1 MDYLAKGDDLFGFDD
16 SIGNQI
22 GQWQDSLERIR
33 NASDVLVNTD
43 KIKGHTADRMKE
55 YFSGVYG
62 SIQATL
68 NALLAD
74 YSLKWGQYLADYS
87 DLDSDAHFV
96 ISTSELESINAEHMA
111 QNSEKGYVEQCV
123 YNAVASVSDISSAVF
138 GGLNY
143 INNQHNSIKSQL
155 DKLGSDVAQI
165 ESTHSQSDFVNI
177 DASIQSVSALIA
189 EMSSKDTIYKL
200 NFDGAA
206 FSTSAVYQKLANC
219 YNQLALDVRD
229 NGKQFERIQSA
240 RAQRA
245 EQLTA
250 EAEERK
256 KQAETVKTITMGV
269 CIVGGLA
276 ATVLTAGAASP
287 ILVATISGG
296 VTGAVM
302 AGVNTG
308 ADMYAAGGWSN
319 LDWSKIGQEALIGG
333 IVGAATGAISGAST
347 QLFGNFGNALL
358 GKIPQGTSSF
368 VSSTAKVLVK
378 GTTGGLSKAVT
389 GYTSDTLTGIAQGK
403 NVTQALGD
411 ASDGVL
417 KNFAAGFTKSAI
429 VAGIDQAI
437 DSKYNTID
445 EKTGLSK
452 KSDYSIRE
460 WVGKNA
466 EFGAFTEVA
475 GGAGSRF
482 VSGFIEQDG
491 RVADRFKNGFSK
503 ATDTNEVMTDLVTGS
518 ASRAGQEYV
527 RQKPRLQAEKE
538 AQEKVLNGWTT
549 DKGKIV
555 NGNDARIEKRIE
567 RGTEGDIKNLK
578 YNKMGIPDFSETDAI
593 YQQEGKKAEVE
604 FTMVNGNARG
614 ADKTKFLSAYYEK
627 YGVELHDIPEGYTLH
642 HGPITVNA
650 DGTITCKGQLVK
662 TEVHDSVKH
671 VGGAGEQ
678 RLYVD
683 SIEESGGKGISSG
696 ERFKEAKPYSDQLE
710 SNEIYKE
717 YTDKKVEGIKAS
729 VKAEK
734 YTKKYGGYKQETT
747 SFPDIKIDMGMP
759 Y

>member
-219 YNQLALDVRD
+219 YNQLALDVHD

-319 LDWSKIGQEALIGG
+319 LDWGKIGKEALIGG
-333 IVGAATGAISGAST
+333 IVGAATGAVTGALGGSFEGAKTLGTKIVSNTITKIASGATERATNTLLHDVFDGKSLGETALDTLKNTLDIRKIGKDAISGSVKTLA
-347 QLFGNFGNALL
+347 GEG
-358 GKIPQGTSSF
+358 
-368 VSSTAKVLVK
+368 LVK
-378 GTTGGLSKAVT
+378 CWARVT
-389 GYTSDTLTGIAQGK
+389 M
-403 NVTQALGD
+403 
-411 ASDGVL
+411 
-417 KNFAAGFTKSAI
+417 KSWR
-429 VAGIDQAI
+429 
-437 DSKYNTID
+437 
-445 EKTGLSK
+445 
-452 KSDYSIRE
+452 KSVIMR
-460 WVGKNA
+460 W
-466 EFGAFTEVA
+466 
-475 GGAGSRF
+475 
-482 VSGFIEQDG
+482 
-491 RVADRFKNGFSK
+491 
-503 ATDTNEVMTDLVTGS
+503 
-518 ASRAGQEYV
+518 
-527 RQKPRLQAEKE
+527 
-538 AQEKVLNGWTT
+538 
-549 DKGKIV
+549 
-555 NGNDARIEKRIE
+555 
-567 RGTEGDIKNLK
+567 
-578 YNKMGIPDFSETDAI
+578 
-593 YQQEGKKAEVE
+593 
-604 FTMVNGNARG
+604 
-614 ADKTKFLSAYYEK
+614 
-627 YGVELHDIPEGYTLH
+627 
-642 HGPITVNA
+642 
-650 DGTITCKGQLVK
+650 
-662 TEVHDSVKH
+662 
-671 VGGAGEQ
+671 
-678 RLYVD
+678 
-683 SIEESGGKGISSG
+683 
-696 ERFKEAKPYSDQLE
+696 
-710 SNEIYKE
+710 
-717 YTDKKVEGIKAS
+717 
-729 VKAEK
+729 
-734 YTKKYGGYKQETT
+734 
-747 SFPDIKIDMGMP
+747 
-759 Y
+759 